1 MQGSTPNRGSRPL
14 SSNRTDTSVISTRR
28 LLLPRPGTRSTHLS
42 NSSGRA
48 HQLLGPLEVLVSS
61 IPERKRPPY
70 RRQRWQND
78 AQCEGAPPL
87 IRAQRCGVD
96 GDCCDREP
104 RRCTRKM
111 RHERSSSL
119 DLNVPSACRDRVQGR
134 ALRAPRGGEA
144 MERIFDANWGV
155 HTPTLQFGCFPL
167 PSTSVFCGIFLRLNT
182 FPLFCFRLAMNQ
194 TACSLKLH
202 CQQSKNVASSVEGA
216 DFVASSSLWTNLM
229 HRRWLR
235 FALRLPFACPVR
247 IARGA
252 PCAFCDTRFWS
263 RIPAGQ
269 PQPSYAFRH
278 VAPESLLHRLVHVFL
293 AGR

>member
-134 ALRAPRGGEA
+134 ALRAPPWWASDGTHLRCELG
-144 MERIFDANWGV
+144 RP
-155 HTPTLQFGCFPL
+155 HTHT
-167 PSTSVFCGIFLRLNT
+167 TVWVFSATINISLLRNFSET
-182 FPLFCFRLAMNQ
+182 EYF
-194 TACSLKLH
+194 
-202 CQQSKNVASSVEGA
+202 
-216 DFVASSSLWTNLM
+216 SSLL
-229 HRRWLR
+229 
-235 FALRLPFACPVR
+235 FSACDEPDCLFLE
-247 IARGA
+247 A
-252 PCAFCDTRFWS
+252 PLSTVEEC
-263 RIPAGQ
+263 
-269 PQPSYAFRH
+269 
-278 VAPESLLHRLVHVFL
+278 
-293 AGR
+293 